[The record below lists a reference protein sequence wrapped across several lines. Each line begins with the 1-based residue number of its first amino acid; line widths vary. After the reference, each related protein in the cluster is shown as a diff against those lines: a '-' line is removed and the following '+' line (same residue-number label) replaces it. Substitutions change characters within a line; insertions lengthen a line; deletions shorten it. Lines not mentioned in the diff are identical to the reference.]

1 MSISNIF
8 SQNYGWKVDPDHRQ
22 DRKSGPVIT
31 YKLSPEELAKYKT
44 EPNKKPSMIGIES
57 MMKKKGDCE
66 DMKIRDEMTKRLA
79 DGKDINTIVDELVAE
94 GNDERIVARLA
105 VDFGYQAKKHM
116 KKQQEQVHEVIKTAV
131 QEEKQHET
139 STASDV
145 SKQDSKII
153 FRRMYETIQGN
164 YKYDIDYG
172 KKVITLE
179 RYNNAKIKFDEMDKL
194 LQDLNALSDL
204 IKAGG

>member
-105 VDFGYQAKKHM
+105 VDFGYQAKKHK